1 MTQRLEIELDIEKLS
16 AKAREI
22 EDDIMSTGNL
32 HQLLN
37 KIKLLKGKQ
46 KKLAVEILKNK
57 RRAALKELLSD
68 QNKRRRLMIHSK
80 SLVSKKAMLQN
91 RLLENEDFKPLL
103 NAFPCWCTTTY
114 AISNSLPLKPALFDV
129 VIIDEA
135 SQCDIASCFP
145 ILYRAKKSGYSG
157 R

>member
-1 MTQRLEIELDIEKLS
+1 M
-16 AKAREI
+16 
-22 EDDIMSTGNL
+22 
-32 HQLLN
+32 
-37 KIKLLKGKQ
+37 
-46 KKLAVEILKNK
+46 KNK
-57 RRAALKELLSD
+57 RRNAIKELLQD
-68 QNKRRRLMIHSK
+68 QKKRQRLIIHSK

-103 NAFPCWCTTTY
+103 NAFPCWAATTY

-145 ILYRAKKSGYSG
+145 ILFRAKKQL
-157 R
+157 